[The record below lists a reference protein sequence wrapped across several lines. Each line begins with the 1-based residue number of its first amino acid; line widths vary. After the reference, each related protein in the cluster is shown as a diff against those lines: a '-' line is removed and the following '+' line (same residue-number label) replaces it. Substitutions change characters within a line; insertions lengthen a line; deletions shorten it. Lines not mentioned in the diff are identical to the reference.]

1 METKKI
7 PFDLAR
13 INEDNVKVVTRD
25 GRNPRILCTDLKGD
39 RKIAAALINDRNN
52 EYVLEYYANGKLY
65 ANDNESDADLFFE
78 APVKQRRMTHRELA
92 WWLRDHPEE
101 YREVRHNEWDSSSVS
116 GYHDYSL
123 AIENSEV
130 PGCVRI
136 RSNGGE
142 WHEPL
147 IEEE

>member
-1 METKKI
+1 MRTKRI

-13 INEDNVKVVTRD
+13 INEDNIKVVTRD
-25 GRNPRILCTDLKGD
+25 GRSVRILCTDLKGPQ
-39 RKIAAALINDRNN
+39 KIAAATTNDMNQ
-52 EYVLEYYANGKLY
+52 EYVLEYYANGWLY
-65 ANDNESDADLFFE
+65 RNIESGADLFLE
-78 APVKQRRMTHRELA
+78 VLAKPRRMTNRELA

-101 YREVRHNEWDSSSVS
+101 HREVRHNEWDSSSVS

-123 AIENSEV
+123 AIEDSEAN
-130 PGCVRI
+130 GCVRI

-147 IEEE
+147 IEE